1 MIRSINRLTLAQSR
15 GGDWRGGAPPGWT
28 PRGWSCC
35 WALPRRL
42 AQHPRDCGRG
52 RDGRGRGGRDLRK
65 ISEIR
70 EDISLSLSLS
80 LLPGSGSL
88 SLSGSGSATALSST
102 GTSGWG
108 RLFSEVGRSRLSGK
122 MRLPKSTVNLLHQ
135 TEIHLRSP
143 TFMLDGR
150 VSVII
155 SSSDRPRTGALWSL
169 YL

>member
-1 MIRSINRLTLAQSR
+1 MIRSINRLTLVQSR

-35 WALPRRL
+35 WVLPRHL

-52 RDGRGRGGRDLRK
+52 RDGRGRGGRGGRDLK
-65 ISEIR
+65 EISEYK
-70 EDISLSLSLS
+70 EDIRLS

-88 SLSGSGSATALSST
+88 SLSGSGSAATSLSST
-102 GTSGWG
+102 GTRGWG
-108 RLFSEVGRSRLSGK
+108 SVFSEVGRSRLSGK

-135 TEIHLRSP
+135 TETHLRSP
-143 TFMLDGR
+143 TFMLAGSVR
-150 VSVII
+150 VIF
-155 SSSDRPRTGALWSL
+155 SSSERPSTGALWSR